1 MVLWLQR
8 QTGKNALPVKI
19 SLRAAIEREK
29 IEQFIAEREAEGQAP
44 SDAAKFTDLA
54 RRLAETPRSVQRTS
68 KRGGSA
74 G

>member
-1 MVLWLQR
+1 MD
-8 QTGKNALPVKI
+8 KI
-19 SLRAAIEREK
+19 SLQKARQQGR

-44 SDAAKFTDLA
+44 GDAAKLTDLA
-54 RRLAETPRSVQRTS
+54 RRLAETPKSVQRTS